1 VSGDWRTPFE
11 RALDE
16 DPSNQQVR
24 RDLADHLSERGDPDA
39 EAVLWLAERG
49 KWPLPLLPGSSGPRW
64 NWFSEAGRATKW
76 LTSDAALLP
85 ARVFSE
91 LRRFGFYGTRREAE
105 ADFCRA
111 YFEAKDAGW
120 DPASG

>member
-1 VSGDWRTPFE
+1 VSGDWREPFE

-24 RDLADHLSERGDPDA
+24 RDLADHLEERGDPAA
-39 EAVLWLAERG
+39 EPVLWLAQRG
-49 KWPLPLLPGSSGPRW
+49 KRPLLPDWEPKWSWYG
-64 NWFSEAGRATKW
+64 EAGEVSAW
-76 LTSDAALLP
+76 LPQDAVLP
-85 ARVFSE
+85 VQVFNH
-91 LRRFGFYGTRREAE
+91 LRNLGFYDTRREAE

-111 YFEAKDAGW
+111 YLEAKDAGW